1 MTKIII
7 VSSLLFSIIIADEL
21 VEPVQ
26 NQASAV
32 SKVMERFS
40 KLSTIE
46 STPIEDVVEEK
57 VLDTTTAVNV
67 ENIEKL
73 ELAETIKT
81 AKFESKDVPY
91 PEDKKVHEE
100 IVEKVKKV
108 QPKTEPIESKKA
120 EATQKKSLQEI
131 EENARKVIE
140 EEMRKVEKA
149 KASAL
154 ERINRAMEQ
163 VEKAKSS

>member
-91 PEDKKVHEE
+91 PEDKRVIDET
-100 IVEKVKKV
+100 VKKV
-108 QPKTEPIESKKA
+108 KNVQPEETKKTAVVKE
-120 EATQKKSLQEI
+120 KSLREI
-131 EENARKVIE
+131 EANARKVIE
-140 EEMRKVEKA
+140 EEMKKVEKA